1 MRGSYGPFVKFSA
14 VVFIAAGAFA
24 GWTLVKGEK
33 LIVTLAERSGAEVA
47 ATGPAEATPAAPVT
61 PPLVAG
67 APPVAARKDHT
78 VTTSFGAS
86 RVDPYYWLKDKENPE
101 VLSYLNA
108 ENDYALAQLAP
119 LKPVQDQIRSELE
132 ARANLA
138 DVEAPYAADGYY
150 YQTRYEQ
157 GADYPI
163 IVRRKGSPDA
173 AEEIILNVPELAT
186 GHAQY
191 FLRNWVVNPAG
202 TEVAFAVDFSGDRR
216 HEIFVRNLAT
226 GAVTPTGIKDSDAAI
241 VWSAAGDAIL
251 YGSIDATYRTNRIM
265 RHAMSGAVA
274 DTVLLEEPDTTL
286 SLGVGAARSKAFAII
301 TVYHLQRTE
310 LLAVSLSDPN
320 AQPIMLLPRS
330 RNARALADHLD
341 GRFYILTNE
350 GAPDQKIVSVPD
362 TDPMAAPQ
370 TVVAEVKGHFLDNFV
385 LFNGRVAVQ
394 EIHDAMQTVRV
405 VDLATGASREMS
417 PAVIGETTLDRN
429 EDPSLPTLRL
439 TFETPTAPAIVY
451 DLDLAT
457 GAATEMK
464 RSTAWTWF
472 KPDLYESQRIMASAK
487 DGTQVPV
494 TLIWRKDQKKPEG
507 NPTLMYGYGAYGVSS
522 MPGIGFYLPYVSL
535 VDRGFVL
542 AIAHVRGGR
551 EMGDAWYQQGR
562 MANKMN
568 SFTDFVSA
576 TEAVIAQGFAR
587 PGKVYAFGRSAGG
600 LLMGAVTNI
609 GGNLYDGIVAGVPF
623 VDVLTTMLDDT
634 IPLTTFEYEEWGN
647 PNIPEQYD
655 WMKAYSPYD
664 NLTAK
669 AYPALYVF
677 TALNDSQVGFFEP
690 AKWVAKLRTMKTDQ
704 NPILFVIN
712 MGAGHSGNS
721 GRTGRVEDYT
731 RMFSWLV
738 DRAAK

>member
-1 MRGSYGPFVKFSA
+1 MRGSYGPFVNFSA
-14 VVFIAAGAFA
+14 VVFVAAGVFA
-24 GWTLVKGEK
+24 GWTLVRGEK
-33 LIVTLAERSGAEVA
+33 VVVTFAERGGATVA
-47 ATGPAEATPAAPVT
+47 TADPAVATPTAPAI
-61 PPLVAG
+61 PG

-78 VTTSFGAS
+78 VTTPFGVS
-86 RVDPYYWLKDKENPE
+86 RVDPYYWLKEKENPE

-119 LKPVQDQIRSELE
+119 LKPLQDQIKSELE
-132 ARANLA
+132 SRANLA
-138 DVEAPYAADGYY
+138 DVEVPYASDGYF

-173 AEEIILNVPELAT
+173 AEEVILNVPELAQ
-186 GHAQY
+186 GHDQY
-191 FLRNWVVNPAG
+191 FLRNWSVNPAG

-265 RHAMSGAVA
+265 RHAMGGATP

-286 SLGVGAARSKAFAII
+286 SLGVSTARSKQFAII

-310 LLAVSLSDPN
+310 LLAVSLSDPA
-320 AQPIMLLPRS
+320 AQPVMLLPRS

-341 GRFYILTNE
+341 GKFYLLTNE
-350 GAPDQKIVSVPD
+350 GAPDQKIVAVPD
-362 TDPMAAPQ
+362 TDPAAAPQ
-370 TVVAEVKGHFLDNFV
+370 TVVAEVKGRFLDKFV

-405 VDLATGASREMS
+405 VDLATGASKSMS
-417 PAVIGETTLDRN
+417 PDVIGITTLDRN

-439 TFETPTAPAIVY
+439 SFETPTAPEIVY
-451 DLDLAT
+451 DLDLVT

-464 RSTAWTWF
+464 RSTAWSWF
-472 KPDLYESQRIMASAK
+472 KPELYESQRIMAAAQ

-507 NPTLMYGYGAYGVSS
+507 NPTLMYGYGAYGVSAL
-522 MPGIGFYLPYVSL
+522 PGVGFYMPYVSL

-551 EMGDAWYQQGR
+551 EMGEAWYEQGR

-576 TEAVIAQGFAR
+576 TEAVIAQGHAR

-600 LLMGAVTNI
+600 LLMGAVTNL

-664 NLTAK
+664 NLTAR
-669 AYPALYVF
+669 AYPPLYVF
-677 TALNDSQVGFFEP
+677 TALNDSQVAYFEP
-690 AKWVAKLRTMKTDQ
+690 AKWVAKLRSLKTDQ
-704 NPILFVIN
+704 NPLLFVIN
-712 MGAGHSGNS
+712 MSAGHSGNS
-721 GRTGRVEDYT
+721 GRTGRVEDYA
-731 RMFSWLV
+731 RMFTWLA